1 MDHVGLVDGNGA
13 LVLPEHQVWTMGGH
27 SSRTAPP
34 PLILPHQEASGKV
47 AIWGEGTCGGGQTEL
62 NVHIYIH
69 IYIYLYTYTHA

>member
-34 PLILPHQEASGKV
+34 PLILPHQEAEWQFGVKGP
-47 AIWGEGTCGGGQTEL
+47 AGGWGQTEL
-62 NVHIYIH
+62 NVHIYI
-69 IYIYLYTYTHA
+69 IYIQYIHA